1 MTKNADKSALCF
13 IRDIENLE
21 ENMNDPSISRFI
33 DTETTNNGEK
43 VVDKEAKNLLE
54 NLKNQKIPSKLNP
67 ESNIFN
73 FKVG

>member
-1 MTKNADKSALCF
+1 MYFEGNGVSK
-13 IRDIENLE
+13 IENLE

-54 NLKNQKIPSKLNP
+54 NLKNQK
-67 ESNIFN
+67 
-73 FKVG
+73 